1 MIYFVLLLCL
11 QLKILLILDSALG
24 FKVVSRFCEDHWQV
38 LNDYNNL
45 SFCIIPI
52 IVSNL
57 GMAYFY
63 TDLKKWEDGRKC
75 LIEVLHQP
83 NSTIFS
89 SSICV
94 SFCITRSYMLRYSI
108 ENLWLNILIFLS
120 INYLYLYPIHSNLIS
135 THILVILTITHLVGN
150 FQQYSKM

>member
-1 MIYFVLLLCL
+1 MYP
-11 QLKILLILDSALG
+11 
-24 FKVVSRFCEDHWQV
+24 RFCSEDHWQV

-63 TDLKKWEDGRKC
+63 TDLKWESGRK
-75 LIEVLHQP
+75 VLNWSFTPTQLYH
-83 NSTIFS
+83 FLV
-89 SSICV
+89 SICV

-120 INYLYLYPIHSNLIS
+120 INYLCLYYSFSNLIS